1 MLYPH
6 SGYLS
11 KKNFLE
17 LEIVIYY
24 INMSVLLENTPL
36 VKFIQNYIRDSSG
49 VFSISS
55 LEKISL
61 KLYLNSMIERS
72 AGFIRKH
79 WAIFENLR
87 KFSKN
92 VRKRSVWPLEQF

>member
-36 VKFIQNYIRDSSG
+36 VKFIQNYIRYSSG
-49 VFSISS
+49 VFSLSS
-55 LEKISL
+55 PGLLSSQMTEDIDDFTD
-61 KLYLNSMIERS
+61 I
-72 AGFIRKH
+72 
-79 WAIFENLR
+79 
-87 KFSKN
+87 KFFS
-92 VRKRSVWPLEQF
+92 